1 MTLRSETVANVVG
14 DAETTTVVID
24 MEEIVRTAEI
34 EAEAVLLFEV
44 DDEAD
49 VVVLL
54 ATAVVEM

>member
-1 MTLRSETVANVVG
+1 MLRSETGANVVG
-14 DAETTTVVID
+14 EAEMITVVMD
-24 MEEIVRTAEI
+24 VEEIVRAAEI
-34 EAEAVLLFEV
+34 DADAVLLFEV